1 MISLGAQINANQK
14 LLRSV
19 FTSIGICQIM
29 KTIRI
34 SRNIVFLFNQ
44 LLHGWEFIHISTII
58 DVYGIEYYWFMR
70 IKVSLHPS

>member
-29 KTIRI
+29 KTI
-34 SRNIVFLFNQ
+34 SRNTVFSFNQ
-44 LLHGWEFIHISTII
+44 LLHDWEFIHISTII
-58 DVYGIEYYWFMR
+58 DVYGIEHYWFMR
-70 IKVSLHPS
+70 IKVSLHQS